1 MGREARCRVEFNE
14 AVAEGKALLETDEL
28 VFRPGLRGVP
38 GSTGAFKLR
47 IRFAEMISVEATD
60 GHLEVSFPGGT
71 ARFDLGTP
79 SEAARWAER
88 IKNPPT
94 LMDKLD
100 VKPGARVAVLGVEDE
115 QFRSDLRR
123 RAGEI
128 VERGPADIVIFGVDE
143 MGDLPA
149 LGEMEDWI
157 QPDGAIWAVWRKA
170 RKELTENHVR
180 EAALAAGLV
189 DVKVARFS
197 DTHSALK
204 LVVPKARRR
213 G

>member
-1 MGREARCRVEFNE
+1 MGREARCRAEFNG

-28 VFRPGLRGVP
+28 VFRSPD
-38 GSTGAFKLR
+38 FKLR
-47 IRFAEMISVEATD
+47 IPFAAMTSVEAVD
-60 GHLEVSFPGGT
+60 GRLHVSFPDGRT
-71 ARFDLGTP
+71 SFELGA
-79 SEAARWAER
+79 EAPRWAER
-88 IKNPPT
+88 ILHPPT

-100 VKPGARVAVLGVEDE
+100 VKPGARVAVLGVDDE
-115 QFRSDLRR
+115 RFWSALSART
-123 RAGEI
+123 GEI
-128 VERGPADIVIFGVDE
+128 AQGGPGPADVVVWGVDE
-143 MGDLPA
+143 VGDLA
-149 LGEMEDWI
+149 AIAGMEDWI

-213 G
+213 Q

>member
-1 MGREARCRVEFNE
+1 MGREASCRVEFNE

-47 IRFAEMISVEATD
+47 IRFTEMTSVEAVD
-60 GHLEVSFPGGT
+60 GRLEVTFPDGT
-71 ARFDLGTP
+71 ARFELEAP

-88 IKNPPT
+88 IKNPRT
-94 LMDKLD
+94 LMDKLG
-100 VKPGARVAVLGVEDE
+100 VKPGARVAVLGVDDE
-115 QFRSDLRR
+115 RFWSALSART
-123 RAGEI
+123 GEI
-128 VERGPADIVIFGVDE
+128 VDQGPADVVVWGVDE
-143 MGDLPA
+143 AGDLPA

-170 RKELTENHVR
+170 RRELTENHVR

-204 LVVPKARRR
+204 LVVPKAHRRR
-213 G
+213 